1 MVVARR
7 NNMKTISALEI
18 QSESVYTTKNC
29 KVRQCDTNNSF
40 FVTIWGE
47 TMEMKVC
54 SLLIFKQRIFKIDL
68 ENLLLEDHNQGIE
81 IVNFNC
87 HNRVFVFNATEVIEL
102 RNLLEGTLA
111 MLEMNS
117 MIQATQRRRF
127 F

>member
-1 MVVARR
+1 MLTPIVTER
-7 NNMKTISALEI
+7 
-18 QSESVYTTKNC
+18 ESVFTTQNC
-29 KVRQCDTNNSF
+29 MVKQCDTNNSF

-47 TMEMKVC
+47 TLEMKVC
-54 SLLIFKQRIFKIDL
+54 SLLIFKQRIFSVNL

-87 HNRVFVFNATEVIEL
+87 QNRLFVFSASEIIEL
-102 RNLLEGTLA
+102 RNLLDGTMA
-111 MLEMNS
+111 MLEVNS